1 VEQLRADLGQAPA
14 AVVVEYKG
22 MTVDSVFRLR
32 KALRDKGAKLK
43 VVKNTLLTIACEG
56 TPNVRLKELAGGP
69 IAVAYTAADP
79 SAMAKEITAFA
90 KKEEK
95 LVIRGGVVSGQ
106 VVNGKGVEELALLP
120 PFAEL
125 QAKLLGVLTAPMAR
139 FLGLLQAPAG
149 RFLAVLKAKAE
160 KG

>member
-1 VEQLRADLGQAPA
+1 MKREEKAVVVEQLRADLGQAPA

-90 KKEEK
+90 KKE
-95 LVIRGGVVSGQ
+95 
-106 VVNGKGVEELALLP
+106 
-120 PFAEL
+120 
-125 QAKLLGVLTAPMAR
+125 
-139 FLGLLQAPAG
+139 
-149 RFLAVLKAKAE
+149 
-160 KG
+160 